1 MQAIYI
7 LGAGM
12 ALFLFLLSLKNR
24 SNISEKLFSSLLL
37 ALSLHLVFFYL
48 SQVISD
54 KYGFFYLRSSMALLY
69 GPLLYL
75 YIDYQSK
82 NVRQFLKRDW
92 WHFIPFS
99 AFALTLLLFSTN
111 NLLRN
116 TAVIPIE
123 STNPYIIGKIT
134 IISSA
139 AIYFVFCFLSLKKY
153 KRNLLQQY
161 SYTEK
166 IDLKWISWLL
176 YSLFITWILI
186 LTILI
191 INRLHTFMGIGTEH
205 AITYV
210 FMCGF
215 IITIGFKGIKQSKI
229 FTQSKVNISSGN
241 IQPSLK
247 NTNDDL
253 SQYFSRIQKLVED
266 EKLYLNPKLTIND
279 ISTRLNLN
287 INYISKAINT
297 VGNCNFFEFIN
308 RYRVN
313 EFKKEVLNPVNANYT
328 LLAIAIQCGFNS
340 KASFNRIFKNTTGI
354 TPAEYK
360 NQTQCEDGKM
370 GRKGI

>member
-12 ALFLFLLSLKNR
+12 SLFLFLLSLKKR

-37 ALSLHLVFFYL
+37 ALSLHLIFFYL
-48 SQVISD
+48 SQIISD

-75 YIDYQSK
+75 YIYYQSK
-82 NVRQFLKRDW
+82 NVREFQKNHW

-99 AFALTLLLFSTN
+99 VFAIMLLTFSIG
-111 NLLRN
+111 NLLYN
-116 TAVIPIE
+116 VTITPIE
-123 STNPYIIGKIT
+123 ATKAYTCGKLT

-139 AIYFVFCFLSLKKY
+139 AIYFVFCFSSLRKY
-153 KRNLLQQY
+153 KKDLLQQY

-166 IDLKWISWLL
+166 IDLRWISWLL
-176 YSLFITWILI
+176 YSLFTTWILI
-186 LTILI
+186 LALVILNRI
-191 INRLHTFMGIGTEH
+191 HMFINIETEH

-210 FMCGF
+210 LMCGF
-215 IITIGFKGIKQSKI
+215 IITIGFKGIKQAKI
-229 FTQSKVNISSGN
+229 FTQSRVNEPSRI
-241 IQPSLK
+241 IQPLK

-253 SQYFSRIQKLVED
+253 TLYFNRIQKLIED

-279 ISTRLNLN
+279 ISTRLDLN

-360 NQTQCEDGKM
+360 NQGA
-370 GRKGI
+370 GAN